1 MKISNKTFYK
11 RHSLELRRFLVL
23 ENSLHII
30 NENSKSKIEDDISH
44 KIYLNPEKLDYKQ
57 IKFSKKYD
65 TIIFTDILESG
76 TDIYKLL
83 QLAKENLSTSGKLI
97 VTSLNTKYIHVSN
110 LLESLNLKNK
120 NIKQSYVASKKISN
134 IASGV
139 GFEYINTISKQII
152 PFRLFGLGTI
162 LNITLELLFFR
173 FMLGVR
179 TYTIFRN
186 NESIKIEKSK
196 SIIIPAKNEEGN
208 LPELVK
214 RIPKFNNCEIIIVCG
229 DSTDSTLITSENIKK
244 EYQDFNISVLEQT
257 GKGKANAV
265 WEAVRETTGEVIAI
279 LDADISVE
287 PETLEQFFEIIDNNY
302 ADFVNGSRLIYQME
316 ADAMRRI
323 NKFGNRL
330 FQFLISQVTRT
341 HLTDSLCGTKVFK
354 RELIEKIF
362 WWQETFGLK
371 DPFGDFDLIFSASF
385 TGQKISEY
393 PINYKARTYGK
404 TQISRF
410 RDGLKLI
417 RYFLK
422 SFIVFNSSRSKN

>member
-1 MKISNKTFYK
+1 MKIVNKTFYK
-11 RHSLELRRFLVL
+11 RHSIELGRFLVS

-30 NENSKSKIEDDISH
+30 NENSKNKIEDDISD
-44 KIYLNPEKLDYKQ
+44 KIYLNPENLDYNQ
-57 IKFSKKYD
+57 IEFSDIYD
-65 TIIFTDILESG
+65 TIIFTDIIESG
-76 TDIYKLL
+76 TDIYRLL
-83 QLAKENLSTSGKLI
+83 QLAKENLSDSGKLI
-97 VTSLNTKYIHVSN
+97 VTSLNTKYIHISN
-110 LLESLNLKNK
+110 FLEFLNLKNK

-152 PFRLFGLGTI
+152 PFSMFGLGTI
-162 LNITLELLFFR
+162 LNIILELILFR
-173 FMLGVR
+173 FILGIR

-186 NESIKIEKSK
+186 NESKKIEKSK

-208 LPELVK
+208 LPQLVK
-214 RIPKFNNCEIIIVCG
+214 RIPKFDDCEILIVCG
-229 DSTDSTLITSENIKK
+229 DSTDNTLTTSENIKK
-244 EYQDFNISVLEQT
+244 EYPDFNITVLEQSGT
-257 GKGKANAV
+257 GKANAV
-265 WEAVRETTGEVIAI
+265 WEALRETSGDVIAI

-287 PETLEQFFEIIDNNY
+287 PETLIQFFEIIDNNY

-316 ADAMRRI
+316 ADAMRSI

-341 HLTDSLCGTKVFK
+341 QLTDSLCGTKVFK
-354 RELIEKIF
+354 RDLIEKIF
-362 WWQETFGLK
+362 WWQKTFGLK
-371 DPFGDFDLIFSASF
+371 DPFGDFDLIFTASF

-422 SFIVFNSSRSKN
+422 SFMVFNTSRSKY

>member
-1 MKISNKTFYK
+1 MKIANKTFYK
-11 RHSLELRRFLVL
+11 RHSIELERFLVN
-23 ENSLHII
+23 ESSLHII
-30 NENSKSKIEDDISH
+30 NENSKNKIVDDISH
-44 KIYLNPEKLDYKQ
+44 KVYFNPVNLDYKQ
-57 IKFSKKYD
+57 IEFSKKYD
-65 TIIFTDILESG
+65 TIIFTDIIESG
-76 TDIYKLL
+76 TDIYNLL

-97 VTSLNTKYIHVSN
+97 ITSLNTKYIYLSN

-120 NIKQSYVASKKISN
+120 NIKQSYVATKKISN

-152 PFRLFGLGTI
+152 PFRFFGLGTI
-162 LNITLELLFFR
+162 LNIILELISFR

-186 NESIKIEKSK
+186 IESKQIKKSK

-208 LPELVK
+208 LPQLVK
-214 RIPKFNNCEIIIVCG
+214 RIPKFDNCEIIIVCG
-229 DSTDSTLITSENIKK
+229 DSTDNTLITSENIKK
-244 EYQDFNISVLEQT
+244 EYHDFNITVLEQS
-257 GKGKANAV
+257 GRGKANAV
-265 WEAVRETTGEVIAI
+265 WEALRETKGEVIAI
-279 LDADISVE
+279 LDADLSVE

-371 DPFGDFDLIFSASF
+371 DPFGDFDLIFSSSF

>member
-1 MKISNKTFYK
+1 MKIVNKTFYK
-11 RHSLELRRFLVL
+11 RHSIELGRFLVS

-30 NENSKSKIEDDISH
+30 NENSKNKIEDDISD
-44 KIYLNPEKLDYKQ
+44 KIYLNPENLDYNQ
-57 IKFSKKYD
+57 IEFSDIYD
-65 TIIFTDILESG
+65 TIIFTDIIESG
-76 TDIYKLL
+76 TDIYRLL
-83 QLAKENLSTSGKLI
+83 QLAKENLSDSGKLI
-97 VTSLNTKYIHVSN
+97 VTSLNTKYIHISN
-110 LLESLNLKNK
+110 FLEFLNLKNK

-152 PFRLFGLGTI
+152 PFSMFGLGTI
-162 LNITLELLFFR
+162 LNIILELILFR
-173 FMLGVR
+173 FILGIR

-186 NESIKIEKSK
+186 NESKKIEKSK

-208 LPELVK
+208 LPQLVK
-214 RIPKFNNCEIIIVCG
+214 RIPKFDDCEILIVCG
-229 DSTDSTLITSENIKK
+229 DSTDNTLTTSENIKK
-244 EYQDFNISVLEQT
+244 EYPDFNITVLEQSGT
-257 GKGKANAV
+257 GKANAV
-265 WEAVRETTGEVIAI
+265 WEALRETSGDVIAI

-287 PETLEQFFEIIDNNY
+287 PETLTQFFEIIDNNY

-316 ADAMRRI
+316 ADAMRSI

-341 HLTDSLCGTKVFK
+341 QLTDSLCGTKVFK
-354 RELIEKIF
+354 RDLIEKIF
-362 WWQETFGLK
+362 WWQKTFGLK
-371 DPFGDFDLIFSASF
+371 DPFGDFDLIFTASF

-422 SFIVFNSSRSKN
+422 SFMVFNTSRSKY

>member
-1 MKISNKTFYK
+1 MKIANKTFYK
-11 RHSLELRRFLVL
+11 RHSIELGRFLVS

-30 NENSKSKIEDDISH
+30 NENSKNKIEDDISD
-44 KIYLNPEKLDYKQ
+44 KIYLNPENLDYNQ
-57 IKFSKKYD
+57 IEFSDIYD
-65 TIIFTDILESG
+65 TIIFTDIIESG
-76 TDIYKLL
+76 TDIYRLL
-83 QLAKENLSTSGKLI
+83 QLAKENLSDSGKLI
-97 VTSLNTKYIHVSN
+97 VTSLNTKYIHISN
-110 LLESLNLKNK
+110 LLEFLNLKNK

-152 PFRLFGLGTI
+152 PFSMFGLGTI
-162 LNITLELLFFR
+162 LNIILELILFR
-173 FMLGVR
+173 FILGIR

-186 NESIKIEKSK
+186 NESKKIEKSK

-208 LPELVK
+208 LPQLVK
-214 RIPKFNNCEIIIVCG
+214 RIPKFDNCEILIVCG
-229 DSTDSTLITSENIKK
+229 DSSDNTLTTSENIKK
-244 EYQDFNISVLEQT
+244 EYPDFNITVLEQSGT
-257 GKGKANAV
+257 GKANAV
-265 WEAVRETTGEVIAI
+265 WEALRETSGDVIAI

-287 PETLEQFFEIIDNNY
+287 PETLIQFFEIIDNNY

-316 ADAMRRI
+316 ADAMRSI

-341 HLTDSLCGTKVFK
+341 QLTDSLCGTKVFK
-354 RELIEKIF
+354 RDLIEKIF
-362 WWQETFGLK
+362 WWQKTFGLK

-393 PINYKARTYGK
+393 PVNYKARTYGK

-410 RDGLKLI
+410 RDGLKLV

-422 SFIVFNSSRSKN
+422 SFMVFNTSRSKD

>member
-1 MKISNKTFYK
+1 MKIANKTFYK
-11 RHSLELRRFLVL
+11 RHSIELGRFLVS

-30 NENSKSKIEDDISH
+30 NENSKNKIEDDISD
-44 KIYLNPEKLDYKQ
+44 KIYLNPENLDYNQ
-57 IKFSKKYD
+57 IEFSDIYD
-65 TIIFTDILESG
+65 TIIFTDIIESG
-76 TDIYKLL
+76 TDIYRLL
-83 QLAKENLSTSGKLI
+83 QLAKENLSDSGKLI
-97 VTSLNTKYIHVSN
+97 VTSLNTKYIHISN
-110 LLESLNLKNK
+110 LLEFLNLKNK

-152 PFRLFGLGTI
+152 PFSMFGLGTI
-162 LNITLELLFFR
+162 LNIILELILFR
-173 FMLGVR
+173 FILGIR

-186 NESIKIEKSK
+186 NESKKIEKSK

-208 LPELVK
+208 LPQLVK
-214 RIPKFNNCEIIIVCG
+214 RIPKFDDCEILIVCG
-229 DSTDSTLITSENIKK
+229 DSTDNTLTTSENIKK
-244 EYQDFNISVLEQT
+244 EYPDFNITVLEQSGT
-257 GKGKANAV
+257 GKANAV
-265 WEAVRETTGEVIAI
+265 WEALRETSGDVIAI

-287 PETLEQFFEIIDNNY
+287 PETLIQFFEIIDNNY

-316 ADAMRRI
+316 ADAMRSI

-341 HLTDSLCGTKVFK
+341 QLTDSLCGTKVFK
-354 RELIEKIF
+354 RDLIEKIF
-362 WWQETFGLK
+362 WWQKTFGLK

-393 PINYKARTYGK
+393 PVNYKARTYGK

-410 RDGLKLI
+410 RDGLKLV

-422 SFIVFNSSRSKN
+422 SFMVFNTSRSKD

>member
-1 MKISNKTFYK
+1 MKIVNKTFYK
-11 RHSLELRRFLVL
+11 RHSIELGRFLVS

-30 NENSKSKIEDDISH
+30 NENSKNKIEDDISD
-44 KIYLNPEKLDYKQ
+44 KIYLNPENLDYNQ
-57 IKFSKKYD
+57 IEFSDIYD
-65 TIIFTDILESG
+65 TIIFTDIIESG
-76 TDIYKLL
+76 TDIYRLL
-83 QLAKENLSTSGKLI
+83 QLAKENLSDSGKLI
-97 VTSLNTKYIHVSN
+97 VTSLNTKYIHISN
-110 LLESLNLKNK
+110 FLEFLNLKNK

-139 GFEYINTISKQII
+139 GFEYINTISKQIL
-152 PFRLFGLGTI
+152 PFSMFGLGTI
-162 LNITLELLFFR
+162 LNIILELILFR
-173 FMLGVR
+173 FILGIR

-186 NESIKIEKSK
+186 NESKKIEKSK

-208 LPELVK
+208 LPQLVK
-214 RIPKFNNCEIIIVCG
+214 RIPKFDDCEILIVCG
-229 DSTDSTLITSENIKK
+229 DSTDNTLTTSENIKK
-244 EYQDFNISVLEQT
+244 EYPDFNITVLEQSGT
-257 GKGKANAV
+257 GKANAV
-265 WEAVRETTGEVIAI
+265 WEALRETSGDVIAI

-287 PETLEQFFEIIDNNY
+287 PETLIQFFEIIDNNY

-316 ADAMRRI
+316 ADAMRSI

-341 HLTDSLCGTKVFK
+341 QLTDSLCGTKVFK
-354 RELIEKIF
+354 RDLIEKIF
-362 WWQETFGLK
+362 WWQKTFGLK
-371 DPFGDFDLIFSASF
+371 DPFGDFDLIFTASF

-422 SFIVFNSSRSKN
+422 SFMVFNTSRSKY

>member
-1 MKISNKTFYK
+1 MKIANKTFYK
-11 RHSLELRRFLVL
+11 RHSIELERFLVK

-30 NENSKSKIEDDISH
+30 NENSKNKIVDDISH
-44 KIYLNPEKLDYKQ
+44 KVYFNPENLDYKQ
-57 IKFSKKYD
+57 IEFSKKYD
-65 TIIFTDILESG
+65 TIIFTDIIESG
-76 TDIYKLL
+76 TDIYNLL
-83 QLAKENLSTSGKLI
+83 QLAKENLSISGKLI
-97 VTSLNTKYIHVSN
+97 ITSLNTKYIYLSN

-120 NIKQSYVASKKISN
+120 NIKQSYVATKKISN

-162 LNITLELLFFR
+162 LNIILELISFR

-186 NESIKIEKSK
+186 IESKKIEKSK

-208 LPELVK
+208 LPQLVK
-214 RIPKFNNCEIIIVCG
+214 RIPKFDNCEIIIVCG
-229 DSTDSTLITSENIKK
+229 DSTDNTLITSENIKK
-244 EYQDFNISVLEQT
+244 EYHDFNITVLEQS
-257 GKGKANAV
+257 GIGKANAV
-265 WEAVRETTGEVIAI
+265 WEALRETTGEVIAI

-393 PINYKARTYGK
+393 PINYKARIYGK

>member
-1 MKISNKTFYK
+1 MKIVNKTFYK
-11 RHSLELRRFLVL
+11 RHSIELGRFLVS

-30 NENSKSKIEDDISH
+30 NENSKNKIEDDISD
-44 KIYLNPEKLDYKQ
+44 KIYLNPENLDYNQ
-57 IKFSKKYD
+57 IEFSDIYD
-65 TIIFTDILESG
+65 TIIFTDIIESG
-76 TDIYKLL
+76 TDIYRLL
-83 QLAKENLSTSGKLI
+83 QLAKENLSDSGKLI
-97 VTSLNTKYIHVSN
+97 VTSLNTKYIHISN
-110 LLESLNLKNK
+110 FLEFLNLKNK

-152 PFRLFGLGTI
+152 PFSMFGLGTI
-162 LNITLELLFFR
+162 LNIILELILFR
-173 FMLGVR
+173 FILGIR

-186 NESIKIEKSK
+186 NESKKIEKSK

-208 LPELVK
+208 LPQLVK
-214 RIPKFNNCEIIIVCG
+214 RIPKFDNCEILIVCG
-229 DSTDSTLITSENIKK
+229 DSSDNTLTTSENIKK
-244 EYQDFNISVLEQT
+244 EYPDFNITVLEQSGT
-257 GKGKANAV
+257 GKANAV
-265 WEAVRETTGEVIAI
+265 WEALRETSGDVIAI

-287 PETLEQFFEIIDNNY
+287 PETLIQFFEIIDNNY

-316 ADAMRRI
+316 ADAMRSI

-341 HLTDSLCGTKVFK
+341 QLTDSLCGTKVFK
-354 RELIEKIF
+354 RDLIEKIF
-362 WWQETFGLK
+362 WWQKTFGLK
-371 DPFGDFDLIFSASF
+371 DPFGDFDLIFTASF

-422 SFIVFNSSRSKN
+422 SFMVFNTSRSKY

>member
-1 MKISNKTFYK
+1 MKIVNKTFYK
-11 RHSLELRRFLVL
+11 RHSIELGRFLVS

-30 NENSKSKIEDDISH
+30 NENSKNKIEDDISD
-44 KIYLNPEKLDYKQ
+44 KIYLNPENLDYNQ
-57 IKFSKKYD
+57 IEFSNIYD
-65 TIIFTDILESG
+65 TIIFTDIIESG
-76 TDIYKLL
+76 TDIYRLL
-83 QLAKENLSTSGKLI
+83 QLAKENLSDSGKLI
-97 VTSLNTKYIHVSN
+97 VTSLNTKYIHISN
-110 LLESLNLKNK
+110 FLEFLNLKNK

-152 PFRLFGLGTI
+152 PFSMFGLGTI
-162 LNITLELLFFR
+162 LNIILELILFR
-173 FMLGVR
+173 FILGIR

-186 NESIKIEKSK
+186 NESKKREKSK

-208 LPELVK
+208 LPQLVK
-214 RIPKFNNCEIIIVCG
+214 RIPKFDNCEILIVCG
-229 DSTDSTLITSENIKK
+229 DSTDNTLTTSENIKK
-244 EYQDFNISVLEQT
+244 EYPDFNITVLEQSGT
-257 GKGKANAV
+257 GKANAV
-265 WEAVRETTGEVIAI
+265 WEALRETSGDVIAI

-287 PETLEQFFEIIDNNY
+287 PETLIQFFEIIDNNY

-316 ADAMRRI
+316 ADAMRSI

-341 HLTDSLCGTKVFK
+341 QLTDSLCGTKVFK
-354 RELIEKIF
+354 RDLIEKIF
-362 WWQETFGLK
+362 WWQKTFGLK
-371 DPFGDFDLIFSASF
+371 DPFGDFDLIFTASF

-422 SFIVFNSSRSKN
+422 SFMVFNTSRSKY

>member
-1 MKISNKTFYK
+1 MKIPNKTFYQ
-11 RHSLELRRFLVL
+11 RHSLELGRFLVSG
-23 ENSLHII
+23 NSLHII
-30 NENSKSKIEDDISH
+30 NKNSKNKIEDEVSH

-57 IKFSKKYD
+57 IEFSKKYD
-65 TIIFTDILESG
+65 TIIFTDIIESG

-83 QLAKENLSTSGKLI
+83 QLAKENLSPSGKLI
-97 VTSLNTKYIHVSN
+97 VTSLNTKYIHISN

>member
-1 MKISNKTFYK
+1 MKIVNKTFYK
-11 RHSLELRRFLVL
+11 RHSIELGRFLVS

-30 NENSKSKIEDDISH
+30 NENSKNKIEDDISD
-44 KIYLNPEKLDYKQ
+44 KIYLNPENLDYNQ
-57 IKFSKKYD
+57 IEFSDIYD
-65 TIIFTDILESG
+65 TIIFTDIIESG
-76 TDIYKLL
+76 TDIYRLL
-83 QLAKENLSTSGKLI
+83 QLAKENLSDSGKLI
-97 VTSLNTKYIHVSN
+97 VTSLNTKYIHISN
-110 LLESLNLKNK
+110 FLEFLNLKNK

-152 PFRLFGLGTI
+152 PFSMFGLGTI
-162 LNITLELLFFR
+162 LNIILELILFR
-173 FMLGVR
+173 FILGIR

-186 NESIKIEKSK
+186 NESKKIEKSK

-208 LPELVK
+208 LPQLVK
-214 RIPKFNNCEIIIVCG
+214 RIPKFDNCEILIVCG
-229 DSTDSTLITSENIKK
+229 DSTDNTLTTSENIKK
-244 EYQDFNISVLEQT
+244 EYPDFNITVLEQSGT
-257 GKGKANAV
+257 GKANAV
-265 WEAVRETTGEVIAI
+265 WEALRETSGDVIAI

-287 PETLEQFFEIIDNNY
+287 PETLIQFFEIIDNNY

-316 ADAMRRI
+316 ADAMRSI

-341 HLTDSLCGTKVFK
+341 QLTDSLCGTKVFK
-354 RELIEKIF
+354 RDLIEKIF
-362 WWQETFGLK
+362 WWQKTFGLK
-371 DPFGDFDLIFSASF
+371 DPFGDFDLIFTASF

-422 SFIVFNSSRSKN
+422 SFMVFNTSRSKY

>member
-1 MKISNKTFYK
+1 MKIVNKTFYK
-11 RHSLELRRFLVL
+11 RHSIELGRFLVS

-30 NENSKSKIEDDISH
+30 NENSKNKIEDDISD
-44 KIYLNPEKLDYKQ
+44 KIYLNPENLDYNQ
-57 IKFSKKYD
+57 IEFSDIYD
-65 TIIFTDILESG
+65 TIIFTDIIESG
-76 TDIYKLL
+76 TDIYRLL
-83 QLAKENLSTSGKLI
+83 QLAKENLSDSGKLI
-97 VTSLNTKYIHVSN
+97 VTSLNTKYIHISN
-110 LLESLNLKNK
+110 FLEFLNLKNK

-152 PFRLFGLGTI
+152 PFSMFGLGTI
-162 LNITLELLFFR
+162 LNIILELILFR
-173 FMLGVR
+173 FILGIR

-186 NESIKIEKSK
+186 NESKKIEKSK

-208 LPELVK
+208 LPQLVK
-214 RIPKFNNCEIIIVCG
+214 RIPKFDNCEILIVCG
-229 DSTDSTLITSENIKK
+229 DSTDNTLTTSENIKK
-244 EYQDFNISVLEQT
+244 EYPDFNITVLEQSGT
-257 GKGKANAV
+257 GKANAV
-265 WEAVRETTGEVIAI
+265 WEALRETSGDVIAI

-287 PETLEQFFEIIDNNY
+287 PETLTQFFEIIDNNY

-316 ADAMRRI
+316 ADAMRSI

-341 HLTDSLCGTKVFK
+341 QLTDSLCGTKVFK
-354 RELIEKIF
+354 RDLIEKIF
-362 WWQETFGLK
+362 WWQKTFGLK
-371 DPFGDFDLIFSASF
+371 DPFGDFDLIFTASF

-422 SFIVFNSSRSKN
+422 SFMVFNTSRSKY

>member
-1 MKISNKTFYK
+1 MKIANKTFYK
-11 RHSLELRRFLVL
+11 RHSIELERFLVE

-30 NENSKSKIEDDISH
+30 NENSKNKIVDDISH
-44 KIYLNPEKLDYKQ
+44 KVYFNPENLDYKQ
-57 IKFSKKYD
+57 IEFSKKYD
-65 TIIFTDILESG
+65 TIIFTDIIESG
-76 TDIYKLL
+76 TDIYNLL

-97 VTSLNTKYIHVSN
+97 ITSLNTKYIYLSN

-120 NIKQSYVASKKISN
+120 NIKQSYVATKKISN

-162 LNITLELLFFR
+162 LNIILELISFR

-186 NESIKIEKSK
+186 IESKKIEKSK

-208 LPELVK
+208 LPLLVK
-214 RIPKFNNCEIIIVCG
+214 RIPKFDNCEIIIVCG
-229 DSTDSTLITSENIKK
+229 DSTDNTLITSENIKK
-244 EYQDFNISVLEQT
+244 EYQDFNITVLEQS
-257 GKGKANAV
+257 GRGKANAV
-265 WEAVRETTGEVIAI
+265 WEALRETTGEVIAI

-393 PINYKARTYGK
+393 PINYKARIYGK